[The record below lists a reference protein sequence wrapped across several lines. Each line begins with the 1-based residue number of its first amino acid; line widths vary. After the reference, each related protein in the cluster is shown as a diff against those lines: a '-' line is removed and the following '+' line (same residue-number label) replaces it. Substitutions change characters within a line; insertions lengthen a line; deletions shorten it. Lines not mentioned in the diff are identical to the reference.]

1 MIEELRER
9 GSFAVDTETTSL
21 QPTQAELVGV
31 SLSAAD
37 MRAFYVPFNQEL
49 LAALAPLLCDPQLER
64 IGQNTKYDW
73 LVFANAGLEL
83 PPPDFDTMIASYCVA
98 GSMRRHGLDELA
110 LAYFDLTKI
119 PTTDL
124 IGTGRNQVTMD
135 KVPVELV
142 AEYACED
149 ADVTFR
155 LKAPLAR
162 ELEEAGAE
170 ALFHELEMPLVP
182 VLIAMERRG
191 IRIDTA
197 ILAEIGC
204 ELGGEIQSAVADIQ
218 GLAGAEFNVN
228 STKALGEVLFEKLKI
243 HEQAGVKRPK
253 KTQTGYATDH
263 ATLEQF
269 YGDVPIV
276 RRVLEYREVQ
286 KLKSTYLD
294 TLPTYVHPVTGRIH
308 CSFSQ

>member
-98 GSMRRHGLDELA
+98 GTSRRHGLDELA
-110 LAYFDLTKI
+110 LTYFDLTKI

-124 IGTGRNQVTMD
+124 IGTGKNQISMAD
-135 KVPVELV
+135 VPVGRV
-142 AEYACED
+142 GEYAAED

-155 LKAPLAR
+155 LAEVLDKELDDTQTR
-162 ELEEAGAE
+162 ELFEG
-170 ALFHELEMPLVP
+170 LEMPLVP
-182 VLIAMERRG
+182 VLVALEERG
-191 IRIDTA
+191 IQVDVGV
-197 ILAEIGC
+197 LSEIGRDM
-204 ELGGEIQSAVADIQ
+204 EHEI
-218 GLAGAEFNVN
+218 E
-228 STKALGEVLFEKLKI
+228 E
-243 HEQAGVKRPK
+243 
-253 KTQTGYATDH
+253 
-263 ATLEQF
+263 
-269 YGDVPIV
+269 
-276 RRVLEYREVQ
+276 
-286 KLKSTYLD
+286 
-294 TLPTYVHPVTGRIH
+294 
-308 CSFSQ
+308 